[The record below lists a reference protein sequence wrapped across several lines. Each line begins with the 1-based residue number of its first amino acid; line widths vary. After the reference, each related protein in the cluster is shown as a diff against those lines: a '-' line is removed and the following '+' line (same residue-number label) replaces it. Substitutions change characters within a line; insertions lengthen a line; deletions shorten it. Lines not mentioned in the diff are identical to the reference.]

1 MPARRTPWAN
11 TLLITGPIFVHHARR
26 IKLSQISGYGGVWA
40 TAWLAETGGR
50 GGYPSMQIITSARG
64 SSGVRSAARATGP
77 VVGRAR
83 AGRATGR
90 SVRGAVFAGREP

>member
-11 TLLITGPIFVHHARR
+11 TLRITGLIFVHHAPR
-26 IKLSQISGYGGVWA
+26 IKLSQISGYGRVCV
-40 TAWLAETGGR
+40 TAWLAKAGSR

-64 SSGVRSAARATGP
+64 SSGVRDAARATRPFAGGAR
-77 VVGRAR
+77 VGRVA
-83 AGRATGR
+83 GR